1 MLRIILLSL
10 ITLIL
15 FSCKQ
20 ETPGTEN
27 GGSTENTQELKN
39 QIKQLEL
46 DNALKDSVINESLA
60 FFNEIKF
67 NLESI
72 SVKKDKIRAL
82 SEDPE
87 ISNDDKNWILE
98 EIKHINFLR
107 EQNARKV
114 KQLQEDL
121 KKNGLKI
128 EELEVMIESLLKDIQ
143 WKDEQIGLL
152 QGELEALDREYSALF
167 DAYQEQATTIDV
179 LTEEVNRAYYAYG
192 TERELRDNKVV
203 EKKNGFIGLGRST
216 ELKDN
221 FNDDYFTAIDVR
233 KTKTITV
240 SGEKIRLV
248 TDHPKAS
255 YELVESGALT
265 KIKITDP
272 SEFWKISKYL
282 VVIVD

>member
-10 ITLIL
+10 ITLTL

-20 ETPGTEN
+20 ETPGTNN
-27 GGSTENTQELKN
+27 GGSTENTKELKN

-60 FFNEIKF
+60 FFNEIKS

-72 SVKKDKIRAL
+72 SVKKDKIRAI

-121 KKNGLKI
+121 KKNSLKI

-179 LTEEVNRAYYAYG
+179 LKEEVNRAYYAYG
-192 TERELRDNKVV
+192 TERELRDNKVI

-216 ELKDN
+216 ELKEN
-221 FNDDYFTAIDVR
+221 FNDDYFTSIDVR

-240 SGEKIRLV
+240 SGENIRLV
-248 TDHPKAS
+248 TDHPKSS
-255 YELVESGALT
+255 YDLVESGAMT
-265 KIKITDP
+265 KIKITDH

>member
-10 ITLIL
+10 ITLTL

-27 GGSTENTQELKN
+27 GRSTENTQELKN

-60 FFNEIKF
+60 FFNEIKS

-72 SVKKDKIRAL
+72 SVKKDMIRAI

-179 LTEEVNRAYYAYG
+179 LTEEVNRAYYTYG

-240 SGEKIRLV
+240 SGDKIRLV
-248 TDHPKAS
+248 TDHPKSS

>member
-1 MLRIILLSL
+1 MLRIVLLSL
-10 ITLIL
+10 ITLTL

-20 ETPGTEN
+20 ETPGTNN
-27 GGSTENTQELKN
+27 GGSMENMQELKN

-60 FFNEIKF
+60 FFNEIKS

-72 SVKKDKIRAL
+72 SVKKDMIRAI

-152 QGELEALDREYSALF
+152 QSELEALDREYSALF

-192 TERELRDNKVV
+192 TEGELRDNKVV

-221 FNDDYFTAIDVR
+221 FNDDYFTDIDVR

-248 TDHPKAS
+248 TDHPKSS